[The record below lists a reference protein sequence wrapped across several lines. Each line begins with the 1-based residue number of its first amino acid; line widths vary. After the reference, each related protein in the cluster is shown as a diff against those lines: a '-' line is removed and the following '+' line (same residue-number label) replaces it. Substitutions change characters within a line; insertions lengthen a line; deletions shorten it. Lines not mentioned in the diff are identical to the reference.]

1 MYFFAAVVG
10 EVEIALGNGLWG
22 VVGRVGATD
31 TEGHR
36 PPGGSGSEVAAASGL
51 QGAGEG
57 MLRAVRPPKA
67 SFSSERFSPASEIC
81 IFKGLFTFEQK
92 RTSPGAQI
100 WLLFPGAVFLGL
112 QNHCS
117 HQIKRLFA
125 PWQKS
130 YDKPRQRIRKQRHHF
145 ADKRSV
151 SVKTVVFP
159 EVVYRSESWPIKKA
173 EVK

>member
-1 MYFFAAVVG
+1 MQSHWGMDSGV
-10 EVEIALGNGLWG
+10 LWAG
-22 VVGRVGATD
+22 SGATD

-36 PPGGSGSEVAAASGL
+36 PPSRSGSEVATASGL

-57 MLRAVRPPKA
+57 MLRAVRPPRA
-67 SFSSERFSPASEIC
+67 SFSSECFSPASEIC

-117 HQIKRLFA
+117 LQIKRLFA
-125 PWQKS
+125 PWKES
-130 YDKPRQRIRKQRHHF
+130 YHKPRQHIRKQRHHV

-151 SVKTVVFP
+151 SSKLWFFQKSCTDLTVGP
-159 EVVYRSESWPIKKA
+159 
-173 EVK
+173 